1 MLGGE
6 TGTVMIGQREEP
18 LSTLAKMRSKS
29 ADRIFLIFPLAK
41 SAVIS
46 KGLGITFKTTATI
59 EFLNIHFPLYST
71 LIKIAVA
78 LAAGEIF
85 L

>member
-1 MLGGE
+1 
-6 TGTVMIGQREEP
+6 MIGQREEP
-18 LSTLAKMRSKS
+18 LSTLTKMRSKS

-46 KGLGITFKTTATI
+46 KGLGIAFKTTATI

-71 LIKIAVA
+71 LIKAAVV
-78 LAAGEIF
+78 LAVGETF

>member
-41 SAVIS
+41 AAVIS

-59 EFLNIHFPLYST
+59 EFLNIRFPLYSI
-71 LIKIAVA
+71 LIKIAVT

>member
-1 MLGGE
+1 MLGGNGDGNDRAE
-6 TGTVMIGQREEP
+6 REEP

-59 EFLNIHFPLYST
+59 EFLNIHFPL
-71 LIKIAVA
+71 
-78 LAAGEIF
+78 
-85 L
+85 

>member
-1 MLGGE
+1 MLGGNWDGNDRAE
-6 TGTVMIGQREEP
+6 RGTS

-71 LIKIAVA
+71 LIKTAVA
-78 LAAGEIF
+78 LAVGEV
-85 L
+85 LV

>member
-1 MLGGE
+1 MLGGNGDGNDRAE
-6 TGTVMIGQREEP
+6 RGTS

-41 SAVIS
+41 LAVIS

-71 LIKIAVA
+71 LIKTAVA
-78 LAAGEIF
+78 LAVGETF

>member
-1 MLGGE
+1 
-6 TGTVMIGQREEP
+6 MIGQREEP

-41 SAVIS
+41 LAVIS

-71 LIKIAVA
+71 LIKTAVA
-78 LAAGEIF
+78 LAVGETF

>member
-1 MLGGE
+1 MLGGNGDGNDRAE
-6 TGTVMIGQREEP
+6 REEP

-71 LIKIAVA
+71 LIKTAVA
-78 LAAGEIF
+78 LAVGETF